1 MIKLVHK
8 QALSMLLS
16 AALVFTTLPVA
27 AMAATEPEVSYL
39 DSDNNKAQAEATV
52 IDSGST
58 TLDSGWYVVDSGDV
72 TIEQTITV
80 SGNVKL
86 ILADGASLTVSA
98 ASGDHAGIE
107 VPQGSSLGIYAQ
119 STGSSMGEL
128 TATGHGSGAGIGSAI
143 MESSGNITICGGRIT
158 ATGGSMNSA
167 PGIGNVSA
175 TGFGTISIY
184 GGVVTATNK
193 SGGSYPDIG
202 GCSGNGDKI
211 LIEGGTV
218 VSGRSDSSVNLG
230 VNGHGY
236 MGTFPE
242 VVIDGG
248 SINGWIGP
256 SSCKNSAG
264 DSVSLPSD
272 VLTVPGQENAAVSSI
287 SVNGVPY
294 GNSVYTDGSGNLY
307 LHLPKYG
314 SVVPIVVTMDDGS
327 EYWAV
332 YQPDGN
338 GSAEVALVSA
348 EENPIF
354 PGTADF
360 CSFLPKDITVYKLDP
375 DQKVSGIKN
384 GNSDLTDGTDYTVDG
399 DCITIKKEYLETLPA
414 GVTSLTFSGLGGGDA
429 TLSVNVS
436 ASPEY
441 VALGDS
447 IATGYGLPGYD
458 PESKTPTAGAY
469 PSLVGNTLG
478 LTAGSLAHD
487 GITSKELLEMLS
499 SYPDIQAYL
508 SKVKVITLS
517 IGSDDLLIP
526 FLNII
531 AQQLGCDSSQIQGK
545 LIELAQNDSTA
556 FAAGIRA
563 LDANDGSGLKNNHIL
578 TAAASGFA
586 QNFQGIISAI
596 KTAAPNAKIYVT
608 NVYNPYEDI
617 SIPYGSGMLNL
628 GASVDGYIKTLNGAF
643 SANSPDYTL
652 IDAYSDFSGSLRIGT
667 SLVNVNRLVYNFD
680 PHPKAAGHAK
690 ISDMILAAY
699 TGNGTKNPIIT
710 TSLLTKGLVGVPYSL
725 TLKATGKTSIKWS
738 IASGA
743 LPNGLTLNPDSGVI
757 SGTPTSLGTFFFVV
771 TAKNDAGSDARL
783 FSIEVSGSAASA
795 GEAAKALSQLSSDSP
810 PSAVSGVAAGVL
822 SLSPSDRSQLT
833 PQQIAKLEGLMQST
847 LHVTPPGISEPVTTG
862 FTGSAALPKTLPSVS
877 GLLLDS
883 VINADPDKLENFV
896 PEVAIV
902 TLSTTQ
908 QSAASGP
915 LGTQVAFD
923 LTLTEQI
930 GDNPPQTIHAGFPF
944 PVTVTMP
951 LPANFILLPN
961 CTYVV
966 VHTKEDGNRET
977 LPLKIGGTFGN
988 YSASFTTS
996 SFSSFSI
1003 VKTANGSGSGS
1014 HHGSDGSVPNPSVT
1028 ENTAATTFVS
1038 DTNADFSVNGAYQ
1051 FKITSQNGAVPLLT
1065 VGTPGVFETQ
1075 LVRVSGNDYYF
1086 QLISVGK
1093 AGEKAGIYVNGV
1105 KLLAATVG
1113 TAAAPVK
1120 SDTSGSFQVAKG
1132 KAYTFKLTSD
1142 EKPSFVCGNSSVF
1155 QVKFIK
1161 QSGKDYFYQVTAVG
1175 KSGQTAGFYLNTA
1188 KKPVAVAA
1196 VA

>member
-16 AALVFTTLPVA
+16 AALVLTALPVTA
-27 AMAATEPEVSYL
+27 LALNLESVSYL
-39 DSDNNKAQAEATV
+39 DSNGSPSSANSVEA
-52 IDSGST
+52 INSSCHDLS
-58 TLDSGWYVVDSGDV
+58 DGWYVVDSGDV
-72 TIEQTITV
+72 TIDQTVTV
-80 SGNVKL
+80 DGDVKL

-107 VPQGSSLGIYAQ
+107 VLQGSSLSIYAQ
-119 STGSSMGEL
+119 STGSDMGEL
-128 TATGHGSGAGIGSAI
+128 TATGHGSGAGIGSDN
-143 MESSGNITICGGRIT
+143 SSPSGNITICGGRIT
-158 ATGGSMNSA
+158 ATGGSGSLRA

-175 TGFGTISIY
+175 IGFGTIAIY
-184 GGVVTATNK
+184 GGMVTATN
-193 SGGSYPDIG
+193 GFTTANAYPDIG
-202 GCSGNGDKI
+202 GCSDDGDEI
-211 LIEGGTV
+211 LIRGGTV
-218 VSGRSDSSVNLG
+218 VSGRSDPSVNLG
-230 VNGHGY
+230 VNGNGY
-236 MGTFPE
+236 IGKFPK

-248 SINGWIGP
+248 SIHHGWIGA
-256 SSCKNSAG
+256 SSLT
-264 DSVSLPSD
+264 DSYERPISQNYD
-272 VLTVPGQENAAVSSI
+272 ELTVPGQMNAAVSSI
-287 SVNGVPY
+287 CIGGEPY
-294 GNSVYTDGSGNLY
+294 GNGVYTDGSGKLY
-307 LHLPKYG
+307 LNLPV
-314 SVVPIVVTMDDGS
+314 SDRFVPIVVTMSNESKYWMGDQLGS
-327 EYWAV
+327 
-332 YQPDGN
+332 GN
-338 GSAEVALVSA
+338 SIKLVSVDQIISP
-348 EENPIF
+348 N
-354 PGTADF
+354 TAAF
-360 CSFLPKDITVYKLDP
+360 IKSIPHDITVYTQNSD
-375 DQKVSGIKN
+375 DIGIKN
-384 GNSDLTDGTDYTVDG
+384 GSSVLTEGTDYTVNG
-399 DCITIKKEYLETLPA
+399 DAVTINSDYLKTLPG
-414 GVTSLTFSGLGGGDA
+414 GVTSLTFSLPG
-429 TLSVNVS
+429 NVS
-436 ASPEY
+436 AALPVTVLSPAEY

-447 IATGYGLPGYD
+447 VAAGYGLPGYD
-458 PESKTPTAGAY
+458 PGSKTPPVGAY
-469 PSLVGNTLG
+469 PSLVGNALG
-478 LTAGSLAHD
+478 LTTGSLAYD
-487 GITSKELLEMLS
+487 GITSEGLLELLS
-499 SYPDIQAYL
+499 DPDIPAYL
-508 SKVKVITLS
+508 SNAKVITLS
-517 IGSDDLLIP
+517 IGSNDILQP

-545 LIELAQNDSTA
+545 LKELAQNDPTA

-563 LDANDGSGLKNNHIL
+563 LDADDGSGLKNNHIL

-608 NVYNPYEDI
+608 NVYNPYEEV
-617 SIPYGSGMLNL
+617 SIPYGSGLLNL

-643 SANSPDYTL
+643 SASSPDYTL

-667 SLVNVNRLVYNFD
+667 SLVNVNRPAYNFD

-690 ISDMILAAY
+690 IADMILAAY

-710 TSLLTKGLVGVPYSL
+710 TSLLTKGLVGAPYSL
-725 TLKATGKTSIKWS
+725 TLKATGKTPIKWS
-738 IASGA
+738 IASDA

-771 TAKNDAGSDARL
+771 TVKNDAGSDARL
-783 FSIEVSGSAASA
+783 FSIEVSGSAMSA

-833 PQQIAKLEGLMQST
+833 PQQVAKLEGLMQST

-915 LGTQVAFD
+915 SGTQVAFD
-923 LTLTEQI
+923 LTLTERL
-930 GDNPPQTIHAGFPF
+930 GDNPPQTIHAELPF

-966 VHTKEDGNRET
+966 VHTKEGGSRET

-1051 FKITSQNGAVPLLT
+1051 FKITSQNGAAPLLT

-1086 QLISVGK
+1086 KLLSVGK

-1132 KAYTFKLTSD
+1132 KTYTFKLSAD
-1142 EKPSFVCGNSSVF
+1142 EKPFFVCGNSSVF

-1175 KSGQTAGFYLNTA
+1175 KSGQTAGFYINTA
-1188 KKPVAVAA
+1188 KKPAA
-1196 VA
+1196 IATIV